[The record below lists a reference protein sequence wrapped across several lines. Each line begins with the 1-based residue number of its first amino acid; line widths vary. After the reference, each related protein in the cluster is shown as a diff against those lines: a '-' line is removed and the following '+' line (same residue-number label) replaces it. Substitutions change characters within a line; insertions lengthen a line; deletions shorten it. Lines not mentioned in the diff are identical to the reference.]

1 MKALFWIGFGAL
13 GLAWTA
19 NADELRDPTRPPT
32 LQRRA
37 AAPHE
42 TAPEI
47 APTLSAVL
55 NFNGERSA
63 IFNGHLVRKGSAV
76 GGYTIDAVLADGVR
90 YRHAGL
96 SQELHMSHPASLFKR
111 PAVDALRASS
121 GVP

>member
-1 MKALFWIGFGAL
+1 LTSSLPKALLWIGVLIMAS
-13 GLAWTA
+13 TA
-19 NADELRDPTRPPT
+19 NADELRDPMRPPT
-32 LQRRA
+32 LQRPA

-42 TAPEI
+42 T

-63 IFNGHLVRKGSAV
+63 IFNGHLVRSGSSI
-76 GGYTIDAVLADGVR
+76 GGYTIDAVLEDGVR

-96 SQELHMSHPASLFKR
+96 TQELHMPHPTSPIKR

-121 GVP
+121 GVS

>member
-1 MKALFWIGFGAL
+1 MKGLLWIVVLSLTG
-13 GLAWTA
+13 TA
-19 NADELRDPTRPPT
+19 NAEGLHDPTRPP
-32 LQRRA
+32 LPERHAA

-42 TAPEI
+42 P

-76 GGYTIDAVLADGVR
+76 GGYTIDAVLQDGVR

-96 SQELHMSHPASLFKR
+96 RQELHMSHSASSIKR

>member
-1 MKALFWIGFGAL
+1 MKGLFWIGFGVL
-13 GLAWTA
+13 SLAWAA

-32 LQRRA
+32 LPRHA

-42 TAPEI
+42 TAREI

-55 NFNGERSA
+55 NFNGERRA
-63 IFNGHLVRKGSAV
+63 IFNGHLVRSGSSV
-76 GGYTIDAVLADGVR
+76 GGYTIDAVLEDGVR

-96 SQELHMSHPASLFKR
+96 SRELHMAHPVSSLKT
-111 PAVDALRASS
+111 PAVDVLRASS

>member
-1 MKALFWIGFGAL
+1 MRALFWIGFGAL

-32 LQRRA
+32 LQRRTA
-37 AAPHE
+37 ASHE

-63 IFNGHLVRKGSAV
+63 IFNGHLVRSGSSV
-76 GGYTIDAVLADGVR
+76 GGYTIEAVLEDGVR
-90 YRHAGL
+90 YLHAGL
-96 SQELHMSHPASLFKR
+96 RRELHMTHPASSLKT
-111 PAVDALRASS
+111 PAVDVLRASS

>member
-1 MKALFWIGFGAL
+1 MKGLLWIGVL

-32 LQRRA
+32 SQRHA

-42 TAPEI
+42 PAPI
-47 APTLSAVL
+47 LSAVL
-55 NFNGERSA
+55 HFNGDRSA
-63 IFNGHLVRKGSAV
+63 IFNGHLVRSGSAV
-76 GGYTIDAVLADGVR
+76 GGYTIEAVLEDGVR

-96 SQELHMSHPASLFKR
+96 SQELHMSHPVSSLKK
-111 PAVDALRASS
+111 PAVDVLRASS

>member
-42 TAPEI
+42 TAEI
-47 APTLSAVL
+47 APTLSAVM

-63 IFNGHLVRKGSAV
+63 IFNGHLVRSGSSVV
-76 GGYTIDAVLADGVR
+76 GGYTIEAVLEDGVR
-90 YRHAGL
+90 YLHAGL
-96 SQELHMSHPASLFKR
+96 HRELHITHPASPLKT
-111 PAVDALRASS
+111 PAVDVLRASS

>member
-1 MKALFWIGFGAL
+1 MKGLLLIGVL
-13 GLAWTA
+13 TLAWTA
-19 NADELRDPTRPPT
+19 NADGVRDPTRPP
-32 LQRRA
+32 LPERHA

-42 TAPEI
+42 P

-63 IFNGHLVRKGSAV
+63 IFNGHLVRRGSAV
-76 GGYTIDAVLADGVR
+76 GGYTIDAVLEDGVR

-96 SQELHMSHPASLFKR
+96 SQELHMSHPVSSFKK

>member
-1 MKALFWIGFGAL
+1 MKGLLWIGVL

-32 LQRRA
+32 PQRRA
-37 AAPHE
+37 AASHE
-42 TAPEI
+42 TAPEM

-63 IFNGHLVRKGSAV
+63 IFNGHLVRSGSSV
-76 GGYTIDAVLADGVR
+76 GGYTIEAVLEDGVR

-96 SQELHMSHPASLFKR
+96 SRELHMSHPVSSLKT
-111 PAVDALRASS
+111 PAVDVLRASS

>member
-1 MKALFWIGFGAL
+1 MKGLLWIGVL
-13 GLAWTA
+13 TLAWSA
-19 NADELRDPTRPPT
+19 NAEDLHDPTRPPFAE
-32 LQRRA
+32 RHA

-42 TAPEI
+42 S

-76 GGYTIDAVLADGVR
+76 GGYTIDAVLQDGVR

-96 SQELHMSHPASLFKR
+96 RQELHMSHPASSFKK
-111 PAVDALRASS
+111 PAVDVLRASS